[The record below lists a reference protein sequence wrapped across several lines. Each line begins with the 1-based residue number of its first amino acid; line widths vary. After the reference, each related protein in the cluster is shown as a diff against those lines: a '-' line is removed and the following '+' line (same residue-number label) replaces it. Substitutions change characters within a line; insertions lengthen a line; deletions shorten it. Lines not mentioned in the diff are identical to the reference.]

1 MAFQNSEGMARVAS
15 MLQLAPDEDA
25 TSHLVDGMEKALQ
38 GSGIE
43 TLVPSLDEAIADISK
58 RFPSNDRWVAFGMR
72 LGSPSALALGRKM
85 IQDNAASTE
94 KRADML
100 HRLSELGDRASVE
113 TMLELSFDA
122 AQPVVLLSLIHI

>member
-1 MAFQNSEGMARVAS
+1 MDWLQDATAWQDILLRDQLLERAARRLMAFQNSEGMARVAS

-25 TSHLVDGMEKALQ
+25 TSHIVDGMEKALQ

-72 LGSPSALALGRKM
+72 LGSPSALALGGR
-85 IQDNAASTE
+85 
-94 KRADML
+94 
-100 HRLSELGDRASVE
+100 
-113 TMLELSFDA
+113 
-122 AQPVVLLSLIHI
+122 

>member
-1 MAFQNSEGMARVAS
+1 MDWLQDATAWQDILLRDQLLERAARRLMAFQNSEGMARVAS

-25 TSHLVDGMEKALQ
+25 TSRIVDGMEKALQ

-43 TLVPSLDEAIADISK
+43 TLVPSLDEAIANISK

-100 HRLSELGDRASVE
+100 HRL
-113 TMLELSFDA
+113 
-122 AQPVVLLSLIHI
+122 